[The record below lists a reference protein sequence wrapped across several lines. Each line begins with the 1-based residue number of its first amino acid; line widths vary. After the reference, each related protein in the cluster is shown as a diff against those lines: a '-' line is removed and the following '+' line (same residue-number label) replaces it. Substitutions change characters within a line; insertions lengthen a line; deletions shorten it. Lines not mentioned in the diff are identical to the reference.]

1 MYFRPNVNWPGVVQ
15 LKFFTESF
23 QYSTKILTFWILI
36 QSLVRHSFN
45 ANFQIHEAG
54 VGSWHLYQSLFSK
67 TGELWKEGKP
77 SPKIFNNSEFDETSK
92 PNLSRKSTQHI
103 GGLLI
108 GWDRASLG
116 HSPPIIIIIIINH
129 HHHYHH
135 KSSSS
140 SPPIII
146 TIIINYHYH
155 PHQSSSIINHHCC
168 HQQQRQKTAHSIQEV
183 DTLPPCQCQCH
194 WNASLPSEPYIC
206 ILIYNI

>member
-36 QSLVRHSFN
+36 QSVVRHSFN

-129 HHHYHH
+129 HHH
-135 KSSSS
+135 
-140 SPPIII
+140 
-146 TIIINYHYH
+146 

-183 DTLPPCQCQCH
+183 DPLPPCQCQCH